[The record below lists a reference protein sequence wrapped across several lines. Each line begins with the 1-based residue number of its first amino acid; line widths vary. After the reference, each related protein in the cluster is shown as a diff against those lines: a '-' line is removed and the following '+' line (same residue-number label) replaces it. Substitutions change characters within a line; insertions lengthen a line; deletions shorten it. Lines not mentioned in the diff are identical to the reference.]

1 MWFLAQSQETLWRAG
16 LEAHLSVLSYFP
28 RFSKQPTNHMIPYF
42 RKIRKK
48 MADDNRPLKY
58 RRYAIGEIVLVVIG
72 ILIALQINTWNEDR
86 KQKKKEVK
94 LLENLMTSLKS
105 DLNQM
110 NRNIK
115 AQRKIPSSAKLL
127 IEYFDKDLQ
136 YNDSLKYHFG
146 NTTHL
151 FIWDADKAVYET
163 IKTLGA
169 DVITNEQLR
178 KNIASYYHLT
188 ENSFPRKTKF
198 YQDYLQSSINDI
210 HKTRFNQLWGQRNI
224 KTVIETLNIDSVQIE
239 MTPLDYEKL
248 KTDQEY
254 RFFLQTISNM
264 HEWFIEFEY
273 TMQSDRLNFVIPE
286 IEEEIKKLNQ

>member
-1 MWFLAQSQETLWRAG
+1 
-16 LEAHLSVLSYFP
+16 
-28 RFSKQPTNHMIPYF
+28 MIPYF